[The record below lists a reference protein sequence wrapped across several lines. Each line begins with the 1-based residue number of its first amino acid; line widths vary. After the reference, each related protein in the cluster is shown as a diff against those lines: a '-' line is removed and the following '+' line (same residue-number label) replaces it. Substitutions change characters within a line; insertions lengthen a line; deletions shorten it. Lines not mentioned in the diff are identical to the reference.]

1 LVDDHNQQA
10 YVLAG
15 AARGGGAWH
24 SGAVPTLLLVRHGR
38 TDANATG
45 LLAGWTE
52 GVGLDEQGRTQARD
66 LATRI
71 AGLPVR
77 LAAVSP
83 LQRCQE
89 TADELYAA
97 AQAHDTGWGE
107 ARRVTVDAIGE
118 CHYGAWTG
126 RPLSELA
133 QEDLWR
139 TVQDHPS
146 RARFPASPDHASE
159 SIADL
164 QHRAVAAVRDLD
176 RLVEA
181 EHGPDA
187 LWLLVSHGDV
197 IKAILADAAGSHLDL
212 FQRFVVGPASLSVIR
227 YTEARPFVIRINDGG
242 NDLSGLAPARPK
254 DETPRG
260 DAAVGGGTA

>member
-1 LVDDHNQQA
+1 M
-10 YVLAG
+10 
-15 AARGGGAWH
+15 
-24 SGAVPTLLLVRHGR
+24 PTVLLVRHGR
-38 TDANATG
+38 TAANATG
-45 LLAGWTE
+45 QLAGWSP
-52 GVGLDEQGRTQARD
+52 GVGLDETGREQARA
-66 LATRI
+66 LAARM
-71 AGLPVR
+71 AHLPVS
-77 LAAVSP
+77 LVAVSP

-97 AQAHDTGWGE
+97 ARAHNGGWGE

-126 RPLSELA
+126 RPLAELA

-146 RARFPASPDHASE
+146 RARFPASQEHASE

-187 LWLLVSHGDV
+187 VWLLVSHGDV

-227 YTEARPFVIRINDGG
+227 YTATRPFVIRLNDGG
-242 NDLSGLAPARPK
+242 HDLSGLAPTRPK